1 MRDPDNAFEMSDS
14 SSKQDQESP
23 ISVALL
29 FYLVTISGI
38 AAACV
43 RSLTTSEFATWSAT
57 AQSGIGAGLFGLV
70 SGIVAGFV
78 YRSRGLDFFIMP
90 IVGTIVGVFSGLL
103 LLVGVEHFY
112 GIVFNAFVGSW
123 LLIVFMLVAARLQKN

>member
-1 MRDPDNAFEMSDS
+1 MSESDKSFEMGDNAA
-14 SSKQDQESP
+14 QGQQSP

-43 RSLTTSEFATWSAT
+43 RSLTTSEFATWTAT
-57 AQSGIGAGLFGLV
+57 AQCAIGTGLFGMV

-78 YRSRGLDFFIMP
+78 YRSRGLDFFLMP
-90 IVGTIVGVFSGLL
+90 IVGSIVGAFSGLL
-103 LLVGVEHFY
+103 LLVSVDQFY
-112 GIVFNAFVGSW
+112 EVVITAFLGCW
-123 LLIVFMLVAARLQKN
+123 LLIVCMLVAARLRPA